1 MTAETALK
9 PAHPAAAPD
18 AAMQPGVARTAGGLN
33 IGAVFTPAKW
43 AEFAIEIY
51 GLLDAWLGGKT
62 ILDPTMGEGA
72 LLAALVEHAKK
83 RGFPVESLPVSNLFG
98 VEINGESHKKALD
111 AFAAR
116 YNRDMTNNF
125 FHGDIVHFGEKKF
138 DMLFGNPPW
147 CNFVDLPQDYKAAV
161 KPLFL
166 TYGLVDNTQK
176 LLLGGSRIDIAALI
190 IQKSIA
196 DNLTENG
203 KAVFFLP
210 LSLFLNDGAHAAFRR
225 FISNGICYKL
235 CSLYDF
241 EGLAV
246 FQAVTTRYG
255 LALFKKLE
263 KFEKKLERERE
274 APEPIP
280 YFRFENNAWIEY
292 KAASQKPGAPLL
304 VTADIQSAGA
314 LPYISVPADA
324 KPRQGINPCGAM
336 NVFVF
341 SRYES
346 LDEDMCKVD
355 GAYTLPKKFV
365 FPLITSHNFKDRDTP
380 VKWALLPYN
389 TRTGKPLT
397 QTEVDGE
404 PALSIYL
411 HAHKTALCN
420 RKGTLIQTYIKRGA
434 WWALLGVGRYTF
446 STYKIVWEAYGKASF
461 KPQLFCGDWLAN
473 QALHAFIPCADQ
485 TAAERLLDTLSHPAV
500 ERYLLSSRMGG
511 TMNWA
516 QPGRIAAIL
525 HFKEG

>member
-1 MTAETALK
+1 VAAKTTVK
-9 PAHPAAAPD
+9 PAHPATARS
-18 AAMQPGVARTAGGLN
+18 VAEHAAGGLG

-43 AEFAIEIY
+43 AEFAIETY

-62 ILDPTMGEGA
+62 VFDPTMGEGA

-83 RGFPVESLPVSNLFG
+83 RGLQVASLPISNLFG
-98 VEINGESHKKALD
+98 VEINGVSHRKALD

-116 YNRDMTNNF
+116 YNKDMTNNF
-125 FHGDIVHFGEKKF
+125 FNDDIFHFGEKKF
-138 DMLFGNPPW
+138 DVLFGNPPW
-147 CNFVDLPQDYKAAV
+147 RNFVDLPQDYKAAV

-166 TYGLVDNTQK
+166 TYGLIDNPQK

-190 IQKSIA
+190 VQKSVV

-225 FISNGICYKL
+225 FTSNGTCYML

-241 EGLAV
+241 EGLDV
-246 FQAVTTRYG
+246 FQAVATRYG
-255 LALFKKLE
+255 LALF
-263 KFEKKLERERE
+263 EKKRETPER
-274 APEPIP
+274 IP
-280 YFRFENNAWIEY
+280 YFRSENNTWIER
-292 KAASQKPGAPLL
+292 KAVSRKSGASLL
-304 VTADIQSAGA
+304 VTTDTQSVGN
-314 LPYISVPADA
+314 LPYITVPADA
-324 KPRQGINPCGAM
+324 KPRQGVNPCGAR

-341 SRYES
+341 NRCES

-355 GAYTLPKKFV
+355 DAHTLPKKFV
-365 FPLITSHNFKDRDTP
+365 FPLITSHNFKNSTAP

-397 QTEVDGE
+397 QAEMDDE
-404 PALSIYL
+404 PALSTYL
-411 HAHKTALCN
+411 RMHKTALSS
-420 RKGTLIQTYIKRGA
+420 RKGTLIQTYIKRGL

-446 STYKIVWEAYGKASF
+446 SQYKVVWEAYGKASF
-461 KPQLFCGDWLAN
+461 KPQLFCGDWQAN
-473 QALHAFIPCADQ
+473 QALHAFIPCADKA
-485 TAAERLLDTLSHPAV
+485 AAERLLGTLSHPAV

-525 HFKEG
+525 HFKDG